1 MRYVGISGVL
11 RTSGVEVSIVAID
24 ELADAACLYRR
35 IL

>member
-1 MRYVGISGVL
+1 MRDVGISGVFEDG
-11 RTSGVEVSIVAID
+11 GVEVSIVTID